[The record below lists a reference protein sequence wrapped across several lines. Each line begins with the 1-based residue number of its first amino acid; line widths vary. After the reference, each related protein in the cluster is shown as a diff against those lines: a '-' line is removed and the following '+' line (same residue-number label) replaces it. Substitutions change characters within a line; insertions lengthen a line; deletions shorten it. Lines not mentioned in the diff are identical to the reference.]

1 MKRPLIISRSDVYT
15 FFTPKSIRISRP
27 ISLKA
32 FNKAMKDNK
41 QLIIAYQYDRDI
53 EKPSY
58 IDITDY
64 GILVEIQDVTY
75 HNEEKTDIEFK
86 FNIIYTVVLDK
97 SIIENPEKAITKTEI
112 EYQILDKKELNDGL
126 ISNPEFTSEQEE
138 RFLELKDF
146 FIDPKNALIKNTSFI
161 RDIDKFPLSNQL
173 IILLE
178 AIIWNDYSMKVEAF
192 EAYTNEEKLEF
203 LERLMGNHIPEENKQ
218 ELDNE
223 INVKLNKMLSK
234 QQKEFYL
241 REKLRI
247 IKEELGDISNR
258 EDDSDSLRKEVKSKP
273 FPKHIKEK
281 LLTEISRYE
290 TSYNSNESGIIRT
303 YIEWM
308 MSLPWWQI
316 KEDKIDVQEIEKIL
330 SKNHYGIEKVKERIV
345 EYIAA
350 YKANPDSKSPIICL
364 VGPPGVGK
372 TSLAKSIADALDKV
386 YVKISLGGV
395 KDESEIRGHR
405 RTYLGAMPGRIIKA
419 MKKAGVKNPL
429 ILLDE
434 IDKVSSDQKGDPA
447 SALLEVLDPEQNKL
461 FSDNY
466 IEEEYDLSKVMF
478 VCTANYY
485 ERIPEAL
492 IDRLEVIDIS
502 SYTVKEKKHI
512 AINHL
517 IPRNLEDVK
526 LNDDF
531 IKFNEDAIEFMINCY
546 TREAGVR
553 ELDRIIQKIIR
564 KVLVNKFKTKE
575 KKYVITIDEVKK
587 YLGKIKFDYTQKD
600 KIAIPGVVNGM
611 AYTSAG
617 GDLLPIEAT
626 FFNGKGNVII
636 TGNLEK
642 TMSESVNVAFGFV
655 KANVEKFGI
664 KDVDFS
670 KLDLHLHV
678 PAGGIP
684 KDGPSA
690 GIAITTAIISA
701 LRNEPV
707 DTTIS
712 MTGEIML
719 RGTVGIIGGVKEKVI
734 SAHRGGVRTIFMP
747 KDDERFISDIPEEV
761 LKDVNIHLVE
771 KYNEVFNQIFK
782 KN

>member
-15 FFTPKSIRISRP
+15 FFTPKSIRVSRP

-32 FNKAMKDNK
+32 FNKALKDK
-41 QLIIAYQYDRDI
+41 KELIIAYQYEREI
-53 EKPSY
+53 EKPKY
-58 IDITDY
+58 KDITEM
-64 GILVEIQDVTY
+64 GILVQIQEVKY

-86 FNIIYTVVLDK
+86 FDVISTVALIKNEED
-97 SIIENPEKAITKTEI
+97 NEKVINKTEI
-112 EYQILDKKELNDGL
+112 EFEILDEILNESL
-126 ISNPEFTSEQEE
+126 ITSDVDLSDIQKE
-138 RFLELKDF
+138 RFFELKQLF
-146 FIDPKNALIKNTSFI
+146 LNKNNALIRNTSLI
-161 RDIDKFPLSNQL
+161 KNIDDFPSSVQL

-178 AIIWNDYSMKVEAF
+178 SIIWNDYTLKVEFF
-192 EAYTNEEKLEF
+192 ECYDNEEKLEF
-203 LERLMGNHIPEENKQ
+203 LEKILASQIPDENKQ

-223 INVKLNKMLSK
+223 INAKLNKMLSK

-258 EDDSDSLRKEVKSKP
+258 EDDADDLRNKVKNQP
-273 FPKHIKEK
+273 FPKNIKEK
-281 LLTEISRYE
+281 LLSEISRYE
-290 TSYNSNESGIIRT
+290 TSFNSNESGIIKT
-303 YIEWM
+303 YIEWL
-308 MSLPWWQI
+308 MSIPWWQL
-316 KEDKIDVQEIEKIL
+316 KEDKIDVSEIEKKL
-330 SKNHYGIEKVKERIV
+330 NENHYGIEKVKERII
-345 EYIAA
+345 EYIAS
-350 YKANPDSKSPIICL
+350 YKANPNSKSPIICL

-372 TSLAKSIADALDKV
+372 TSLAKSIAEALDKV

-419 MKKAGVKNPL
+419 MKKAGVINPL

-434 IDKVSSDQKGDPA
+434 IDKISNDQKGDPA

-478 VCTANYY
+478 ICTANYY
-485 ERIPEAL
+485 ERIPEPL
-492 IDRLEVIDIS
+492 LDRLEIIEIS
-502 SYTVKEKKHI
+502 SYTVKEKKYI
-512 AINHL
+512 AKHHL
-517 IPRNLEDVK
+517 IPRNLENVK
-526 LNDDF
+526 LNEKT
-531 IKFNEDAIEFMINCY
+531 IKFNDDAIEFMINCY

-553 ELDRIIQKIIR
+553 ELDRVIQKIIR
-564 KVLVNKFKTKE
+564 KVLVNKFKVDKKTFEVNIELVKE
-575 KKYVITIDEVKK
+575 
-587 YLGKIKFDYTQKD
+587 YLGKIKYDYTQKD

-626 FFNGKGNVII
+626 FFSGKGNIII

-642 TMSESVNVAFGFV
+642 TMSESVNVAFGYV

-664 KDVDFS
+664 KDIDFS

-678 PAGGIP
+678 PSGGIP

-701 LRNEPV
+701 LKNEPI

-719 RGTVGIIGGVKEKVI
+719 RGNVGIIGGVKEKVI

-761 LKDVNIHLVE
+761 LKDVKIHLVE
-771 KYNEVFNQIFK
+771 KYNEVYNKIFK